1 MAKAKYTRL
10 EIDNAKKTIVC
21 DIARLTPEQEEQ
33 LQKYIRFGYTVL
45 AREKAKVEKPE
56 NAKHIDFDFIK
67 AYLTEKAPADK
78 VAEFEKM
85 ASAEKGFMKA
95 SVWFRTHYPENEAE
109 AEKAIKEAGLFE
121 EYEKQAKAYQKKKPT
136 KAEIEAHKEKLSS
149 AEYLRNWYWRNVFG
163 K

>member
-1 MAKAKYTRL
+1 MAKAKFTRL
-10 EIDNAKKTIVC
+10 EIDNEKKTIIC

-45 AREKAKVEKPE
+45 AREKAKVEKSA
-56 NAKHIDFDFIK
+56 NAPRLDYDYIST
-67 AYLTEKAPADK
+67 YLKNNAPSDR

-85 ASAEKGFMKA
+85 AEEKGFMKA
-95 SVWFRTHYPENEAE
+95 SVWFRTHYPENVAE

-121 EYEKQAKAYQKKKPT
+121 EYQKQAVAYQKKKPT
-136 KAEIEAHKEKLSS
+136 KAEKEAGKEKLS
-149 AEYLRNWYWRNVFG
+149 ADGYLRNWYWRNVFG